1 MTTRQP
7 MDNKNQKDS
16 KLDFSVRLMEHRVVP
31 TFVLDADCRVAMA
44 GGKDNRPAR
53 AA

>member
-1 MTTRQP
+1 MTARQP
-7 MDNKNQKDS
+7 MGNKNRKDS

>member
-1 MTTRQP
+1 MTARQSIV
-7 MDNKNQKDS
+7 NKNQEDS

-31 TFVLDADCRVAMA
+31 TFVLDADFRVACA

>member
-1 MTTRQP
+1 MTARQP
-7 MDNKNQKDS
+7 IGNKNRKDS
-16 KLDFSVRLMEHRVVP
+16 KLDFFVRPMEHRVVP
-31 TFVLDADCRVAMA
+31 AFVFDADCRVVMA